1 MSNVKYTTVESSPE
15 EGTKQSSNEITEQF
29 AGVLSTL
36 SSFRSQITMLQ
47 NQVRG
52 LEKSINKK
60 FKALHREAKKNK
72 TKGNRK
78 PSGFAVPTTITT
90 ELCDFM
96 KKPHGSQVAR
106 TEVTQYII
114 QYIKDNK
121 LQWTENRKVI
131 KPDGKLNSLLDV
143 PVGEEVTCF
152 NLQRFMNRHFVKG
165 GSNVKTA

>member
-1 MSNVKYTTVESSPE
+1 
-15 EGTKQSSNEITEQF
+15 
-29 AGVLSTL
+29 
-36 SSFRSQITMLQ
+36 
-47 NQVRG
+47 
-52 LEKSINKK
+52 
-60 FKALHREAKKNK
+60 
-72 TKGNRK
+72 
-78 PSGFAVPTTITT
+78 
-90 ELCDFM
+90 M

-143 PVGEEVTCF
+143 PVGEEVTYF